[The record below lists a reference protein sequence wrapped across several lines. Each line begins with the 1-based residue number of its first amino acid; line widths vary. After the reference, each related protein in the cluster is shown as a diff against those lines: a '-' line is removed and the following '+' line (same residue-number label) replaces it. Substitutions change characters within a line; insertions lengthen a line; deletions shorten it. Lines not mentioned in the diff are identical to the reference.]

1 MAVHLASNRS
11 REDAVLLLHG
21 LSGSPLEM
29 QYLERR
35 VRQAGFRAHNPS
47 IPGCGFGTRE
57 DRFDTGTWR
66 QWLAFVSGELD
77 ALSRDHERVYVA
89 GLCIGAVLAL
99 RLAIE
104 RPHQVAG
111 LALVSTTLAYD
122 GWQMP
127 WYRVLAPLAYH
138 TPLRRMI
145 AWPERH
151 PFGLKNERLR
161 DWVVRA
167 MDAHG
172 VSAVGA
178 AYLPLSGIHE
188 AHQLIRAVRRDIG
201 RVMAPSLIMHAIED
215 DVASTRSAEFVALNI
230 GSEQVRTILYRNSYH
245 ILTIDN
251 DKQSVADETIGFF
264 RGAAGGVEAER
275 SDEQGEA
282 LKSKHLSIA

>member
-1 MAVHLASNRS
+1 MVVKLASKRS
-11 REDAVLLLHG
+11 RQDAVLLLHG

-35 VRQAGFRAHNPS
+35 MREAGFLAHNPS

-66 QWLAFVSGELD
+66 QWVAFVSGELD
-77 ALSRDHERVYVA
+77 ALSHDHERVYVA

-104 RPHQVAG
+104 RPQQVAG

-145 AWPERH
+145 AWPER
-151 PFGLKNERLR
+151 PPYGLKNERLR
-161 DWVVRA
+161 EWVVLAR
-167 MDAHG
+167 G
-172 VSAVGA
+172 FGGRIRLPA
-178 AYLPLSGIHE
+178 ALRHP
-188 AHQLIRAVRRDIG
+188 
-201 RVMAPSLIMHAIED
+201 
-215 DVASTRSAEFVALNI
+215 
-230 GSEQVRTILYRNSYH
+230 
-245 ILTIDN
+245 
-251 DKQSVADETIGFF
+251 
-264 RGAAGGVEAER
+264 RGAPVDRRRAPRHFPSARARLDHACNRG
-275 SDEQGEA
+275 
-282 LKSKHLSIA
+282 

>member
-1 MAVHLASNRS
+1 MHLASHRS
-11 REDAVLLLHG
+11 RRHAVLLLHG

-35 VRQAGFRAHNPS
+35 LRQAGFRTRNPS
-47 IPGCGFGTRE
+47 IPGCGFGTRT
-57 DRFDTGTWR
+57 DCFDTGTWR
-66 QWLAFVSGELD
+66 QWLSFVGAQLD
-77 ALSRDHERVYVA
+77 ALRADHERVYVA

-104 RPHQVAG
+104 RPEEVDG

-138 TPLRRMI
+138 TPLRRVI

-151 PFGLKNERLR
+151 PYGLKNERLR
-161 DWVVRA
+161 QWVQRA
-167 MDAHG
+167 METHG
-172 VSAVGA
+172 MSDVGA

-188 AHQLIRAVRRDIG
+188 AHQLIRAVRRDI
-201 RVMAPSLIMHAIED
+201 RRASAPTLIMHAIED
-215 DVASTRSAEFVALNI
+215 DVASPRSAQFVALNI
-230 GSEQVRTILYRNSYH
+230 GSRHVRTILYRDSYH
-245 ILTIDN
+245 VLTLDN

-264 RGAAGGVEAER
+264 RALADEASAR
-275 SDEQGEA
+275 SDQPREGLA
-282 LKSKHLSIA
+282 PKLLAVA

>member
-1 MAVHLASNRS
+1 MAIHLASDRS
-11 REDAVLLLHG
+11 RQDAVLLLHG

-66 QWLAFVSGELD
+66 QWAAFVSGELD

-151 PFGLKNERLR
+151 PFGIKNERLR
-161 DWVVRA
+161 EWVVRA

-201 RVMAPSLIMHAIED
+201 RVTAPALIMHSIED

-230 GSEQVRTILYRNSYH
+230 GSGQVRTILYHNSYH

-251 DKQSVADETIGFF
+251 DKESVADETIGFF
-264 RGAAGGVEAER
+264 RGPAGAGTVR
-275 SDEQGEA
+275 SEEPVDSV
-282 LKSKHLSIA
+282 KPKHLAVA